1 MKVGSAI
8 GILALVA
15 YALAPNV
22 LVLWLA
28 ALAAGAASASIDVGI
43 AAAVSD
49 HTPLASRAAAMAG
62 WNAITGARGI
72 VAAFL
77 MSVLLQLGV
86 VDVTSGLLLCAAT
99 SGLGVALFVRAGRSH
114 AERVPTSAA
123 PAALEPAAPAVRS
136 VA

>member
-1 MKVGSAI
+1 VG
-8 GILALVA
+8 

-22 LVLWLA
+22 VVLWVA
-28 ALAAGAASASIDVGI
+28 AIAAGAGSASIDVGI
-43 AAAVSD
+43 ASAVSD

-99 SGLGVALFVRAGRSH
+99 SAFGVVLFVRASRGL
-114 AERVPTSAA
+114 AVPDATSAPA
-123 PAALEPAAPAVRS
+123 GGLVAASTSKAVRPAA
-136 VA
+136 